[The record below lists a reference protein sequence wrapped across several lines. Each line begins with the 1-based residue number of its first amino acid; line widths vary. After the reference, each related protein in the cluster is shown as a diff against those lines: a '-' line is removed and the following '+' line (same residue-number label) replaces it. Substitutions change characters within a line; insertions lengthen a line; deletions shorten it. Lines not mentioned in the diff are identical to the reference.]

1 MDAVIWAEQQ
11 LLAIPGWPPKDQN
24 ARLEDWI
31 NRDNLSQEKDPDPL

>member
-11 LLAIPGWPPKDQN
+11 LLAIPGWLLKDQN

-31 NRDNLSQEKDPDPL
+31 KRDNLSQEKDPDPK